1 MQIKTFKP
9 TDHKIKALIY
19 GAAGSGKTVFTGTAP
34 KAIFASAESGLLSIA
49 DKSPSFVEVKTMKD
63 LTDLYSFLSTQEH
76 PYETVVIDSITEI
89 NEIIKL
95 EIEKRVGRS
104 LQIQD
109 WGELSKK
116 IRDLFRKFRDLPMN
130 VILVAQEQYITDED
144 RIKKIVPSLNGK
156 AATEIAYF
164 MDIVGYINVENDGT
178 RWMETN
184 TNKKLL
190 TKDRSRLIGNDAP
203 LDFSEWQKRVAKME
217 IGEQKV
223 TASYVDHVSLPRL
236 ATQKPV
242 NNLLAVASVADE
254 RPQLLALKME
264 LKKKGATTSGEALE
278 MLNSIA
284 NKEFKSFSELDEETA
299 HNMQIVILMTPDKE
313 IEEKKAVKI
322 GPVLKKTPKK

>member
-9 TDHKIKALIY
+9 TSHFLKVLIY

-49 DKSPSFVEVKTMKD
+49 DKSPSFVEVKTVKD

-104 LQIQD
+104 MQLQD

-116 IRDLFRKFRDLPMN
+116 IRELFRKFRDLPMN
-130 VILVAQEQYITDED
+130 VILVAQEHYMTDED

-223 TASYVDHVSLPRL
+223 TTSYVDHVNLPRL
-236 ATQKPV
+236 AAQKPT
-242 NNLLAVASVADE
+242 NNSAVTAVTDE
-254 RPQLLALKME
+254 RPQLLALKLE
-264 LKKKGATTSGEALE
+264 LQKKGAKTTAEALGI
-278 MLNSIA
+278 LNSIA

-299 HNMQIVILMTPDKE
+299 HNMQIIILMTPDKE